1 MIYHTLSKLLKISS
15 KDTILLFNKYGIK
28 GIYSLEGNCIVI
40 FNPKD
45 IRLNETYSSKGINM
59 NFKKLN
65 EEIEKFL
72 KTIEEQN
79 DQELTVS
86 NKPKLRSMADD
97 IADFADETVKS
108 VGHALTGDIF
118 RKRKSSV
125 NNLGNKRSKTISKLP
140 KF

>member
-1 MIYHTLSKLLKISS
+1 M
-15 KDTILLFNKYGIK
+15 G
-28 GIYSLEGNCIVI
+28 
-40 FNPKD
+40 
-45 IRLNETYSSKGINM
+45 
-59 NFKKLN
+59 FKRLN

-72 KTIEEQN
+72 KTLEEQN

-97 IADFADETVKS
+97 IADLAGETVKS